1 MVAMNI
7 SIYIEAMDLSG
18 QFGCGILKMV
28 GCEKDTFWSQINMLK
43 GNHFILSSVPQKV
56 PKLYF

>member
-7 SIYIEAMDLSG
+7 SIYIEAMDLNG

-28 GCEKDTFWSQINMLK
+28 GVEKDDF
-43 GNHFILSSVPQKV
+43 
-56 PKLYF
+56 

>member
-1 MVAMNI
+1 MQLQIRLSTILNQKFVFFSENMVAMNI

-28 GCEKDTFWSQINMLK
+28 GL
-43 GNHFILSSVPQKV
+43 
-56 PKLYF
+56 